1 MKIQVLLYSFLS
13 ISWGIVG
20 YGITI
25 AQQSSHKAAPL
36 PKVEELITRALNAR
50 GGLEKIKAM
59 HNAVMIG
66 RVTVQGALQG
76 SCTVNVKRSNMVRV
90 ELSVQ
95 GFTLVQAFD
104 GKTGWVVNPLL
115 GAIDPRAANKN
126 EAKQLAYQ
134 AEMFDGELLDYK
146 EKGHKVQL
154 LGRESVE
161 ILTKESI
168 EGFTAYKIK
177 ITKKTGEI
185 ITTYIDAST
194 LLPFKHVTRVPT
206 SNGDAELSTF
216 LRSYRPVNG
225 VLIPHAIEQKMGGKP
240 YIQMI
245 FEKVQVNSSV
255 SDSLF
260 VLPTP
265 K

>member
-1 MKIQVLLYSFLS
+1 MKAQTMLYSFLTV
-13 ISWGIVG
+13 IWGITL
-20 YGITI
+20 YNFAI
-25 AQQSSHKAAPL
+25 AQKTPYKTPPL
-36 PKVEELITRALNAR
+36 PKVEDLIGRAIDAR
-50 GGLEKIKAM
+50 GGLEKIKSM
-59 HNAVMIG
+59 QNAVMIG

-90 ELSVQ
+90 ELLVQ

-104 GKTGWVVNPLL
+104 GKTGWIINPLL

-134 AEMFDGELLDYK
+134 AEMFDGELFDYK

-168 EGFTAYKIK
+168 EGFTAYKLK
-177 ITKKTGEI
+177 ITKKTGEV

-206 SNGDAELSTF
+206 SSGDAELLTF
-216 LRSYRPVNG
+216 LRSYRSVNG

-240 YIQMI
+240 YIQMV
-245 FEKVQVNSSV
+245 FEKVRVNSPV